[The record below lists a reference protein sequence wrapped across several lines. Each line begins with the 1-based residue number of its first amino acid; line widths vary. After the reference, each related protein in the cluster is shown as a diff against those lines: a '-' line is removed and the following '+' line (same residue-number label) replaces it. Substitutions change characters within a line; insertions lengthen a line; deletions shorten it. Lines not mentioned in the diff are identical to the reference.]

1 MRTDSLGFGGL
12 GEPAPIQRGQ
22 WGRRIVSSMVLCA
35 SVTALTLLLV
45 DQGNKGRFGPTEAG
59 AFHSPPA
66 PSTEDRAWQAATDTA
81 VMQAE
86 EARYRALSEF
96 VSRRYYVSQD
106 AALDMVTL
114 AHRAG
119 RQLQLDPLLI
129 IAVMAIE
136 SRFNPF
142 AESAMGAQGLMQL
155 MPETARRYGVSDAFD
170 PEQNIQGGTRYL
182 ADLIAR
188 FGRENL
194 ELVLAAY
201 NAGETAVAKYG
212 NRIPPYR
219 ETLHYVPNVIRL
231 FRALSARE
239 TRTAGG

>member
-1 MRTDSLGFGGL
+1 VKYRGPQSAFLLCLVLASRAAFADIFMFVDASGAVHYSDVPDDPRYEVVARTPAREGEQPQPVPGLAPGATPTAYDAAIHVASAAAEVPPALVRAVITVESGFN
-12 GEPAPIQRGQ
+12 PRAQSR
-22 WGRRIVSSMVLCA
+22 
-35 SVTALTLLLV
+35 
-45 DQGNKGRFGPTEAG
+45 AG
-59 AFHSPPA
+59 AK
-66 PSTEDRAWQAATDTA
+66 
-81 VMQAE
+81 
-86 EARYRALSEF
+86 
-96 VSRRYYVSQD
+96 
-106 AALDMVTL
+106 
-114 AHRAG
+114 
-119 RQLQLDPLLI
+119 
-129 IAVMAIE
+129 
-136 SRFNPF
+136 
-142 AESAMGAQGLMQL
+142 GLMQL